1 MEGLGEGKKWL
12 GSQEKLTL
20 RLPEK
25 AEKELFLGGLER
37 TEEETMMD
45 RSGRV
50 SNHQWNF
57 PSKMQKFLSLT
68 TPLISAIT

>member
-1 MEGLGEGKKWL
+1 MARRTQLPDANTGDMEGLGEGKKWL

-45 RSGRV
+45 RSRRQV
-50 SNHQWNF
+50 
-57 PSKMQKFLSLT
+57 
-68 TPLISAIT
+68 